1 MSLDYELGQ
10 IENYKEVCYT
20 GEPGER
26 KMSPVTHAL
35 IFITMSV
42 DIGRITEKNYLEFY
56 TRAKFAA
63 ALFGSSLMKADEH
76 GGYKERG
83 ITIEDVR
90 AHIGLHTHNEPHYLA
105 DRLPSLARRL
115 RRVLPAVGHHAMIHP
130 RPDPLRQ
137 TFGREQSRG
146 WGRNPKRTLYR
157 EWTRWTYS
165 EYHRAWVHDGKT
177 WHPLRATR
185 KQILAGRDGA

>member
-90 AHIGLHTHNEPHYLA
+90 AHIGLHTNVA
-105 DRLPSLARRL
+105 DKTRAYF
-115 RRVLPAVGHHAMIHP
+115 VK
-130 RPDPLRQ
+130 RQ
-137 TFGREQSRG
+137 VDNYFRSAD
-146 WGRNPKRTLYR
+146 YD
-157 EWTRWTYS
+157 TR
-165 EYHRAWVHDGKT
+165 
-177 WHPLRATR
+177 
-185 KQILAGRDGA
+185 QITAAA